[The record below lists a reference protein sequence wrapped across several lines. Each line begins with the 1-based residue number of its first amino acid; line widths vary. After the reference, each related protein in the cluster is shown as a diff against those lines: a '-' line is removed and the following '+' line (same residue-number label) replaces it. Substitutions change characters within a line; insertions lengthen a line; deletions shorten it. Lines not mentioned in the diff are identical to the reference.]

1 MTHNKSAL
9 NQYEMFVRSTL
20 VPEVFLDF
28 SPHEM
33 EKSRKPLGPGY
44 VRSFVYLENCLEK
57 FVLISTIEKDTPAF
71 NCRLNWQKH
80 GSSYYRRSK
89 LYRAAIVLSVKY
101 EGKNSIQNLSL
112 IAHF

>member
-9 NQYEMFVRSTL
+9 NQYEMFVHSTL

-57 FVLISTIEKDTPAF
+57 FVLISTIEMKKIHQ
-71 NCRLNWQKH
+71 L
-80 GSSYYRRSK
+80 S
-89 LYRAAIVLSVKY
+89 IVD
-101 EGKNSIQNLSL
+101 SIGRNTGVHITGGVNFTMLPL
-112 IAHF
+112 F